1 MITATKTTSFSL
13 CEQTSTALLVFVLQM
28 LAKPQSGG
36 DTGAAAYN
44 WTKNIHDDLRVFAG
58 SSDMNE
64 AWDLAQNRPLW
75 RLMSLHS
82 AMHS

>member
-1 MITATKTTSFSL
+1 MITAKKTTSFSL

-28 LAKPQSGG
+28 LAKPQSNFFQKTGG
-36 DTGAAAYN
+36 DIGVAAYN

-64 AWDLAQNRPLW
+64 A
-75 RLMSLHS
+75 
-82 AMHS
+82 